1 MLYDNEIK
9 EATLGILEERVLSV
23 VDLSITLIAEGYIP
37 NKNKTTKLQ
46 WSSILIDAFEN
57 IDVLSEEQ
65 HRKLEN
71 LYNKVISL

>member
-1 MLYDNEIK
+1 MLYDVEIR
-9 EATLGILEERVLSV
+9 EATLSILEERVLSV
-23 VDLSITLIAEGYIP
+23 VDLSIMLISEGYVP

-46 WSSILIDAFEN
+46 LSSILIDAFEN

>member
-1 MLYDNEIK
+1 MLYNNEIK
-9 EATLGILEERVLSV
+9 EATLSVLEERVLSV
-23 VDLSITLIAEGYIP
+23 VDLSIVLISEGYIP
-37 NKNKTTKLQ
+37 NKNKATKLQ

>member
-9 EATLGILEERVLSV
+9 EATLDILEERVLSV

>member
-9 EATLGILEERVLSV
+9 ETTLGILEERVLSV

>member
-9 EATLGILEERVLSV
+9 EATLGVLEERVLSV